1 MGNLSVRR
9 LDSQVI
15 EKLRIQAANHGVS
28 MEEEVRHILTR
39 AVAAP
44 HKITD
49 VFLKHFGAK
58 NGIELKISPKQPHEP
73 IDFDEDFDR

>member
-1 MGNLSVRR
+1 MGNLSVRK

-15 EKLRIQAANHGVS
+15 EKLKMSAANHGVS

-44 HKITD
+44 HKISD

-58 NGIELKISPKQPHEP
+58 NGIDLNTSPKHPHDP
-73 IDFDEDFDR
+73 IDFE

>member
-1 MGNLSVRR
+1 MGNLSVRK

-15 EKLRIQAANHGVS
+15 EKLRVQAANHGVS

-39 AVAAP
+39 AVSAP
-44 HKITD
+44 DKLSD

-58 NGIELKISPKQPHEP
+58 NGIELSMPTKEPHLP
-73 IDFDEDFDR
+73 IPFDKDFDA